1 MKTNSTRLP
10 ASFPVRRMDYNF
22 ENTPK
27 YWCANDPAMTH
38 YFTGLSTL
46 FPEGE
51 SYFVRS
57 VRALREHAK
66 LNEALDR
73 EISAFIGQ
81 EAMHSKEHH
90 TFHTSAQQHGLNPES
105 LEKVT
110 GIVLKGLEKIFS
122 KKWNLLVTVG
132 LEHYTAVLVVS
143 MMETVN
149 EYMTDKTI
157 RDLWL
162 WHSVEETEHKAVAF
176 DLYEYLYG
184 NGLNAYF
191 PRVTIFT
198 LSLIL
203 ITGLSTIYQIVL
215 MKRDKQLSNLKTW
228 QNFFNFAAKQYKTFI
243 PKFFEYYRYDF
254 HPNQTNEKNLV
265 ATTKIKLGIKD
276 TPALVS

>member
-90 TFHTSAQQHGLNPES
+90 AFHISAQQHGLNPES

-228 QNFFNFAAKQYKTFI
+228 QNFFNFAAKQYTTFI

-254 HPNQTNEKNLV
+254 HPNQTNEKDLV

>member
-90 TFHTSAQQHGLNPES
+90 AFHISAQQHGMNPES

-110 GIVLKGLEKIFS
+110 GIVLKGLEKVFS
-122 KKWNLLVTVG
+122 KKWNLLATVG

-184 NGLNAYF
+184 NGLNAYL

-254 HPNQTNEKNLV
+254 HPNQTNEKDLV

>member
-90 TFHTSAQQHGLNPES
+90 AFHISARQHGLNPES

-228 QNFFNFAAKQYKTFI
+228 QNFFSFAAKQYKTFI

>member
-22 ENTPK
+22 ENIPK

-90 TFHTSAQQHGLNPES
+90 AFHISAQQHGMNPES

-184 NGLNAYF
+184 NGLNAYL

-254 HPNQTNEKNLV
+254 HPNQTNEKDLV

>member
-10 ASFPVRRMDYNF
+10 ASFPVHRMDYNF

-90 TFHTSAQQHGLNPES
+90 AFHISAQQHGLNPES

-184 NGLNAYF
+184 NGLNAYL

>member
-90 TFHTSAQQHGLNPES
+90 AFHISARQHGLNPES

-184 NGLNAYF
+184 NGLNAYL

-228 QNFFNFAAKQYKTFI
+228 QNFFSFAAKQYKTFI

-254 HPNQTNEKNLV
+254 HPNQTNEKDLV

>member
-90 TFHTSAQQHGLNPES
+90 AFHISAQQHGLNPES

-184 NGLNAYF
+184 NGLNAYL

-254 HPNQTNEKNLV
+254 HPNQTNEKDLV